1 MYRQVRGVVYRTD
14 GITPWAFCRVKF
26 QRVKGSYT
34 ALIQYPPDAI
44 EVSSNNLGEITVDL
58 WCNQEGESPTWYTCY
73 LPNNDYFKFVVPS
86 GTTTLELS
94 FLRESSITP
103 PQPGYNTI
111 KEYVDSEI
119 ENIVVGN
126 TSKVYS
132 PNFIASTNISA
143 LKVIAVN
150 NGQAYLPSSSIVGDA
165 FRIVGVSEVSANTG
179 SNIKA
184 VIAGVISD
192 SGWSWQGDRPI
203 FLGSNGTLTQSVPSG
218 FLKQIAEPLSSQ
230 SILINLQGVIIL

>member
-1 MYRQVRGVVYRTD
+1 MYRRVRGTIYRTD
-14 GITPWAFCRVKF
+14 GITPWSFCGVKF

-44 EVSSNNLGEITVDL
+44 EVTSNNLGEITVDL

-73 LPNNDYFKFVVPS
+73 LPNNDYFKFIVPS

-103 PQPGYNTI
+103 SQPGYNTI
-111 KEYVDSEI
+111 KEYIDSEI

-165 FRIVGVSEVSANTG
+165 FRIVGVSETSVNAG
-179 SNIKA
+179 SNIKV

-192 SGWSWQGDRPI
+192 SGWNWQGDRPI
-203 FLGSNGTLTQSVPSG
+203 FLGGNGTLTQSVPSG

-230 SILINLQGVIIL
+230 AILINLQGVIL

>member
-1 MYRQVRGVVYRTD
+1 MYRRVRGTIFKTD
-14 GITPWAFCRVKF
+14 GITPWAFCKVKF
-26 QRVKGSYT
+26 QRIKGSYT
-34 ALIQYPPDAI
+34 TLIQYPPDAI

-103 PQPGYNTI
+103 PQPGYDTI
-111 KEYVDSEI
+111 KEYIDNEI

-165 FRIVGVSEVSANTG
+165 FKIVGVSELSANAG
-179 SNIKA
+179 NNIKA

-192 SGWSWQGDRPI
+192 SSWNWQQNKPI
-203 FLGSNGTLTQSVPSG
+203 FLGDNGTLTQSLAGS
-218 FLKQIAEPLSSQ
+218 FLKRMATAISNQT
-230 SILINLQGVIIL
+230 ILINQSEATFL